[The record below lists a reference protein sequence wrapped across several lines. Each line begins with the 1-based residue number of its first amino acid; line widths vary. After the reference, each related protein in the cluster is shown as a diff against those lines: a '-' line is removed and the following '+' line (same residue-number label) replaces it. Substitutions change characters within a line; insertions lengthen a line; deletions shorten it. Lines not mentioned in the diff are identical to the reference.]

1 MNGNTAAGDSDP
13 VRLAQRNT
21 VGAALQRVSAKFGSR
36 VALRY
41 NDRAWTYAE
50 LDRAANCVARGLLDL
65 GLEPGERVV
74 AFGKNSDAYLLAWF
88 GCARAGL
95 IHVPASFALGATE
108 LAYVIEQSE
117 ARALFFDEALEAVAH
132 DAATRTGVAVR
143 GTFVDSAEIDVLR
156 LARSATGDANVDLA
170 RDDGLAQLLYTSGT
184 TGAPKGAMMSHR
196 ALVAEYGSS
205 VMALDFATTD
215 RALAALPLYHC
226 AQMHVFTMP
235 QLLVGAQTRL
245 VQAPEPSLCLRLIE
259 EERITSFFAPP
270 TVWISLLRHDD
281 FERRDLATLERLYYG
296 ASIMPVPVL
305 EELRRR
311 LPRARPYNCYGQTEI
326 APLATVLS
334 PAEHEERPASA
345 GRAVFDVQT
354 RVVDDALRDV
364 APGERGEIVHRSPH
378 LFDGYWRKEAETAAA
393 FAGGW
398 FHSGDVGYFDDAGY
412 LYIVDRIKDV
422 INTGGVVVAS
432 REVEEALFT
441 HPAVSE
447 VAVIALPDPRWI
459 EAVTAIVVARPG
471 VPIDESSL
479 IAHARASLAPFKVPK
494 RIIFAEALPRNSAG
508 KLLKREMRAR
518 YGGSA
523 DAIAGAT
530 LTAERT

>member
-1 MNGNTAAGDSDP
+1 MVLAHDDP

-21 VGAALQRVSAKFGSR
+21 VGTALRRASAKFGSR
-36 VALRY
+36 IALRY
-41 NDRAWTYAE
+41 DERTWAYAE
-50 LDRAANCVARGLLDL
+50 LDRAANAVARGLLAL
-65 GLEPGERVV
+65 GLRPGDRIV
-74 AFGKNSDAYLLAWF
+74 AFGRNSDAYLLAWF

-95 IHVPASFALGATE
+95 IHVPASFALGAAE

-117 ARALFFDEALEAVAH
+117 ARALFFDEALVIVAS
-132 DAATRTGVAVR
+132 DAAARSGVTLR
-143 GTFVDSAEIDVLR
+143 GTFVDGGEFDVLR
-156 LARSATGDANVDLA
+156 FAQSDAGDVDLA
-170 RDDGLAQLLYTSGT
+170 GPRDEELAQLLYTSGT

-196 ALVAEYGSS
+196 ALVAQYASA
-205 VMALDFATTD
+205 VMALDFAATD

-226 AQMHVFTMP
+226 AQMRVFTMP

-245 VQAPEPSLCLRLIE
+245 VRAPEPALCLRLIE

-281 FERRDLATLERLYYG
+281 FDRRDLSSLERLYYG

-305 EELRRR
+305 EELRGR

-326 APLATVLS
+326 APLATVLG
-334 PAEHEERPASA
+334 PAEHDDRPASA
-345 GRAVFDVQT
+345 GRAVFDVET
-354 RVVDDALRDV
+354 RVVDGALRDV

-378 LFDGYWRKEAETAAA
+378 LCDGYWHKEAETVQA

-398 FHSGDVGYFDDAGY
+398 FHSGDVGYRDDAGY

-422 INTGGVVVAS
+422 INRGGVVVAS

-441 HPAVSE
+441 HPAVLE
-447 VAVIALPDPRWI
+447 VAVIALPDARWV
-459 EAVTAIVVARPG
+459 EAVTAIVVVRPG
-471 VPIDESSL
+471 AQTDEATL
-479 IAHARASLAPFKVPK
+479 IAHARTSLAAFKVSK
-494 RIIFAEALPRNSAG
+494 RVIFAAALPRNGAG
-508 KLLKREMRAR
+508 KLLKREMRAT

-523 DAIAGAT
+523 GAIAGASREP
-530 LTAERT
+530 ERA